1 MSPDAPGR
9 LPLRPLRLAALGY
22 SLFVIY
28 GCLVPLH
35 FTPLPWA
42 EAWARFRQIPELHLG
57 HAFRSDWIANVLLFS
72 LSAYLWI
79 GSIWTGVR
87 GAGAVA
93 RSVGV
98 WIASVLFVTSLE
110 FAQVYFPPRSVAL
123 QDVFAGSVGA
133 AIGIA
138 AWWISARR
146 VLHLLGQW
154 SRVRGRE
161 ALAEWL
167 LWPYAALLI
176 LYDVMPLDLTSSP
189 HVLYEKWQ
197 RHMIWL
203 VPFASVHGTFVQI
216 LYDLGVEAMLWLPL
230 AALWVASGRGSRL
243 AAWCV
248 TVLASIGVETVQLVV
263 QSRVSDVTDV
273 LCAAAGGAV
282 GVLLGGAIRARA
294 HGEAARA
301 DARSD
306 ARIPLLALV
315 GFFAFSAVLGA
326 VFCYPFDFHVDPR
339 TFGPR
344 VNQLL
349 SVPFRTYWLGSE
361 YFAFVDLLRKAVF
374 FAPLG
379 GLLGI
384 TFARVRG
391 PWARRACAVGSVAA
405 VGLVAGFIEAVQ
417 VFLPDKV
424 PDSTDA
430 LVAAMGGAVGYAAV
444 GALWRRLVA
453 PAAPAREPQAEAAG
467 NGAPEEE
474 SGAGNAGMGA
484 AFGAPGTE
492 AGTEAGGP
500 VSRTAGSGRPRA
512 LPVAGPRLRW
522 LLAGGGYAVLAILCL
537 AASASARVP
546 YNIRE
551 LFLKGPAHLAPLL
564 FPLVLFAAFLPPALA
579 ARWLARGSWRR
590 IAAYPG
596 IVLAHAVVAWI
607 GVRAVIPLESVWD
620 IVGSPVLHWPWEWEL
635 IGRFTALFGAISIL
649 LCGGTLMAGALCG
662 EEGFGRAFLRWVF
675 VAVPLLALAHW
686 VVVVRADTDNLTE
699 LMVGGGG
706 LAASSWI
713 SAWLLVLAA
722 GGAGLA
728 MIPAPD
734 TRRGTAVLLAAASV
748 PFGWMA
754 LSLGLAP
761 AIAKYG
767 AVFSALQ
774 FLLSPDRSH
783 YVVGGGLATRY
794 VAAHVGG
801 LMAASLTQL
810 PLWVGAARRW
820 R

>member
-9 LPLRPLRLAALGY
+9 LPLRPLRLTALGY

-57 HAFRSDWIANVLLFS
+57 PAFRSDWIANVLLFS

-79 GSIWTGVR
+79 GSIWTGAR

-133 AIGIA
+133 AIGIV

-146 VLHLLGQW
+146 VLHLLGRW
-154 SRVRGRE
+154 SRGRGRE

-167 LWPYAALLI
+167 LWPYAAFLI

-203 VPFASVHGTFVQI
+203 VPFASAHGTFVQI
-216 LYDLGVEAMLWLPL
+216 LYDLGVEALLWLPL
-230 AALWVASGRGSRL
+230 AALWVVSGRGSRL

-248 TVLASIGVETVQLVV
+248 TVLASIGVGTVQVVV

-282 GVLLGGAIRARA
+282 GVLLGGAIRTRA
-294 HGEAARA
+294 YGEVARA

-315 GFFAFSAVLGA
+315 GFFAWSAVLGA
-326 VFCYPFDFHVDPR
+326 VFCHPFDFRVDPR

-349 SVPFRTYWLGSE
+349 SVPFRAYWLGSE
-361 YFAFVDLLRKAVF
+361 HLAFVDLLRKALF

-379 GLLGI
+379 ALLDVA
-384 TFARVRG
+384 FARVRG

-417 VFLPDKV
+417 VFLPHKV

-430 LVAAMGGAVGYAAV
+430 LVAAMGGAAGYAAV
-444 GALWRRLVA
+444 GALRRRLVPPPLPARAPA
-453 PAAPAREPQAEAAG
+453 PAAREEAA
-467 NGAPEEE
+467 A
-474 SGAGNAGMGA
+474 SGET
-484 AFGAPGTE
+484 PGTE
-492 AGTEAGGP
+492 DAGAGAPAASRAGGDRP
-500 VSRTAGSGRPRA
+500 SRS
-512 LPVAGPRLRW
+512 LPLAGPLLRW
-522 LLAGGGYAVLAILCL
+522 LLAGGGYAVLAILGL
-537 AASASARVP
+537 AASGSARVP
-546 YNIRE
+546 YNVRE
-551 LFLKGPAHLAPLL
+551 LFLKGPAHPAPLL
-564 FPLVLFAAFLPPALA
+564 FPLVLFAVFLPPALA
-579 ARWLARGSWRR
+579 ARWLARGSWSR

-596 IVLAHAVVAWI
+596 IVLAHAIVAWI
-607 GVRAVIPLESVWD
+607 GVRAVIPLESVRD
-620 IVGSPVLHWPWEWEL
+620 IVGRPVLHWPWEWEL

-649 LCGGTLMAGALCG
+649 LCGGTLLAGALCG

-675 VAVPLLALAHW
+675 VAVPLLVLAHW
-686 VVVVRADTDNLTE
+686 IVVVKAGTDNLTE
-699 LMVGGGG
+699 LMAGGGG

-713 SAWLLVLAA
+713 AAWLLALAA

-734 TRRGTAVLLAAASV
+734 TRRGTAVLLAAGSV

-767 AVFSALQ
+767 AVLSALQ

-801 LMAASLTQL
+801 LAAASLTQL
-810 PLWVGAARRW
+810 PLWAGAWRGRR
-820 R
+820 